1 KLATAHC
8 FAFSFHRRHL
18 LWSCWRC
25 LPLFGQ
31 REGIRLYFD
40 KHLAEH
46 SYSPIKIGGLGAFE
60 IGEEALDPRLE
71 VLLEQLAISPCRRR
85 EPAADKSGH
94 DLAEDRSVI
103 LGFGFAGNTFDAK
116 FAQVCAQT
124 RERPLVQKSGEI
136 IGGIGQKFPAP
147 EADEEIE
154 VFAPDSLDIG
164 PAGGLGK
171 RRMSQSDRRG
181 IAAQRGELFEQSR
194 VGSPCGPG

>member
-1 KLATAHC
+1 MPPSARIPVDPIEGLHVFRFLVTRLAFLIVALGVGARRAGERRGSRGRCARAERAKKLATAHC

-103 LGFGFAGNTFDAK
+103 
-116 FAQVCAQT
+116 
-124 RERPLVQKSGEI
+124 
-136 IGGIGQKFPAP
+136 
-147 EADEEIE
+147 
-154 VFAPDSLDIG
+154 
-164 PAGGLGK
+164 
-171 RRMSQSDRRG
+171 
-181 IAAQRGELFEQSR
+181 
-194 VGSPCGPG
+194 